1 MNRFEQNS
9 PCTVRHGCT
18 LTKTHFDVGKNKTKT
33 LLYNVKGGE
42 MSRRT
47 VNSSSRLCGRLLL
60 AGMCIG
66 SATLA
71 HAQDLMQLAGGMNLG
86 YTSFL
91 DGFAPLN
98 PGCIYLQYLRH
109 NSWDE
114 IHDKSGN
121 NIKAFKS
128 PEIDVT
134 VAQPQLFCNTPVKIF
149 GGTLGVEARIP
160 VTDLHSSFDASGPEL
175 QDNGFGVGDFAI
187 APYVQM
193 PPMIRDGRPV
203 FSQRFS
209 LYVNAPTGKF
219 DSHKDINQGS
229 GYWSVNPY
237 WAATWLPDPKWELSW
252 RLHYMYNFETSKIAS
267 SFIPNVGDVFQ
278 NGQAGQAAF
287 VNFTLSYALT
297 ENFRL
302 GLNGYYLKQLTDDKL
317 NGQSYSGGKEEAFSV
332 GPGFHY
338 QFDAKNGLNFNAYL
352 PVEDKNRPSGG
363 SQFNLMYIHVF

>member
-1 MNRFEQNS
+1 M
-9 PCTVRHGCT
+9 
-18 LTKTHFDVGKNKTKT
+18 K
-33 LLYNVKGGE
+33 LLGGA
-42 MSRRT
+42 
-47 VNSSSRLCGRLLL
+47 L
-60 AGMCIG
+60 
-66 SATLA
+66 
-71 HAQDLMQLAGGMNLG
+71 NLG

-121 NIKAFKS
+121 NISAFKN

-134 VAQPQLFCNTPVKIF
+134 TSVSQLFCNTPVKIF
-149 GGTLGVEARIP
+149 GGTLGFEGIIP
-160 VTDLHSSFDASGPEL
+160 VTDLHSSFDAPGIVL
-175 QDNGFGVGDFAI
+175 QDNGFGISDIGI
-187 APYVQM
+187 APYLQM
-193 PPMIRDGRPV
+193 APMIRDGRPV
-203 FSQRFS
+203 FSQRFA
-209 LYVNAPTGKF
+209 LYFLAPTGDF

-237 WAATWLPDPKWELSW
+237 WAATWLPDAKWEMSW
-252 RLHYMYNFETSKIAS
+252 RAYYLYNFETSKIAT

-278 NGQAGQAAF
+278 DGQAGQAAW

-297 ENFRL
+297 DNFRL

-317 NGQSYSGGKEEAFSV
+317 NGQSYSGGKEEALYV

-338 QFDAKNGLNFNAYL
+338 QVDAKNVLNFNAYL

-363 SQFNLMYIHVF
+363 SQFNLLYIHVF